1 MTWPTSSKA
10 STTNVDSGGDTISA
24 ARPDIKQNIDNVNA
38 IIDTFDISSPNNN
51 DTLKYNSTSG
61 KFETQA
67 GAGAGSTIVIEVDST
82 VPVGNNQSSPTFAV
96 YGSGFTILGN
106 NNMGVTTSTTAGKST
121 LVFPA
126 GTYSFESIVA
136 YITGAYGSDGNQ
148 RTITSQFKDNT
159 SNSVLFAGG
168 TNSLSFYFN
177 QYQLGTTATFAS
189 DTTVYLTTYVAAG
202 NGTGTFAHPDIIINR
217 LA

>member
-67 GAGAGSTIVIEVDST
+67 GAGAGSTIVIEVDAT
-82 VPVGNNQSSPTFAV
+82 VPIGGTSTGSFAV
-96 YGSGFTILGN
+96 YGGGFTILGN
-106 NNMGVTTSTTAGKST
+106 NNMGVTTSTSAGKST

-136 YITGAYGSDGNQ
+136 YISGSYGTTGVQ
-148 RTITSQFKDNT
+148 QTITSQFKDNT
-159 SNSVLFAGG
+159 SNSVLFAGVLS
-168 TNSLSFYFN
+168 SLSFYFN
-177 QYQLGTTATFAS
+177 QYQIGTTATFAS
-189 DTTVYLTTYVAAG
+189 ATTVYLDMKVTAG

>member
-82 VPVGNNQSSPTFAV
+82 VSVASTATAV
-96 YGSGFTILGN
+96 FNTYGGGFTILGTN
-106 NNMGVTTSTTAGKST
+106 AMGVTTSTSAGKST

-136 YITGAYGSDGNQ
+136 YISGSYGADGVQ
-148 RTITSQFKDNT
+148 QTITSQFKDNT
-159 SNSVLFAGG
+159 SNSVLFAGVLS
-168 TNSLSFYFN
+168 SLSFYFN
-177 QYQLGTTATFAS
+177 QYQIGTTATFAS
-189 DTTVYLTTYVAAG
+189 ATTVYLDLKVTAG